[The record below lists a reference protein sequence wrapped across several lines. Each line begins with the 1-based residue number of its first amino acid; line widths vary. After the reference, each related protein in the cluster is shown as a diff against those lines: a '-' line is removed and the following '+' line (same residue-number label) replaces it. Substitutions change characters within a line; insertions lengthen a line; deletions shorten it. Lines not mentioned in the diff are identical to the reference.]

1 MPSVRTEAQALL
13 EGDRALARGLALQLI
28 VPRKDNL
35 VARPWGGR
43 RMHEFKGL
51 ARDGDPTSD
60 RPIGESFEIAAADA
74 DDEAREHPSAIPLA
88 DGSVIGLPQ
97 LLEQHGETLLGA
109 DFIARYGRAFPLLPK
124 FLDVAEL
131 LSVQGH
137 PEGNTEVYVIVA
149 ADDGATIRLGF
160 ATDIEE
166 TALEAELSAGRA
178 DQQRLL
184 SLCATRA
191 TPELLQRVLKPWLAT
206 RNAQAKDIEDVLR
219 PLLQTAEHWP
229 EAARVLTALHA
240 LYWSVLER
248 MNVIPV
254 AAGQVIYNAT
264 PARITART
272 GRSASAEVH
281 ALGNPEG
288 RELLALEIRRPGP
301 TFRAWDNVRFPLRDI
316 DIASAIGALNLQRTA
331 PEEFVIEPRPV
342 PGRTGVSVSVDCEY
356 FRLEHLGPTP
366 LAAVTVPAEAP
377 HCLHV
382 LEGEVRV
389 YASDGALV
397 GHLGRGD
404 SALVPVGVGA
414 YRVVTD
420 QPSANLV
427 KVNVPIGD

>member
-1 MPSVRTEAQALL
+1 VPSVRTEAQALL
-13 EGDRALARGLALQLI
+13 EGDSALAHGLASRLI
-28 VPRKDNL
+28 VPRKNNL

-43 RMHEFKGL
+43 RMHEFKEL
-51 ARDGDPTSD
+51 ARNGEPGADI
-60 RPIGESFEIAAADA
+60 PIGESFEIAAAD
-74 DDEAREHPSAIPLA
+74 DDPEAREHPSAIPLP
-88 DGSVIGLPQ
+88 DGSEVSLPE
-97 LLEQHGETLLGA
+97 LLEQHAETLFGV
-109 DFIARYGRAFPLLPK
+109 DFAARYGRAFPLLPK

-160 ATDIEE
+160 AADVDGA
-166 TALEAELSAGRA
+166 ALEAELSAGRA

-184 SLCATRA
+184 SLFAARA
-191 TPELLQRVLKPWLAT
+191 TPDMLQRVLKPWLAT
-206 RNAQAKDIEDVLR
+206 PGGAAGDLEAVLQ
-219 PLLQTAEHWP
+219 PLLKAPKQWA
-229 EAARVLTALHA
+229 EAARVLAALHA

-264 PARITART
+264 PMRITALT
-272 GRSASAEVH
+272 GGIPSAEVH

-331 PEEFVIEPRPV
+331 PEEFMIEPRPV
-342 PGRTGVSVSVDCEY
+342 PGRAGVSVSIDCEH
-356 FRLEHLGPTP
+356 FRLEHLEPTAF
-366 LAAVTVPAEAP
+366 AAVTVPAEPP

-382 LEGEVRV
+382 LEGEVSV
-389 YASDGALV
+389 YATDGVLV
-397 GHLGRGD
+397 GHLTRGD

-414 YRVVTD
+414 YRVITE
-420 QPSANLV
+420 QPKANVV
-427 KVNVPIGD
+427 KVNVPVGG